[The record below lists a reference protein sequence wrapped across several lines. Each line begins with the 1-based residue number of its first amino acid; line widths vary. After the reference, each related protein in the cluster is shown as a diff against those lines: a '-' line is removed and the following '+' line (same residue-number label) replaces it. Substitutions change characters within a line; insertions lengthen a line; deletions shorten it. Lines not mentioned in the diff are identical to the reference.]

1 MRDRHLIN
9 LVLPPSLGNNPRPR
23 DRQPVRLR
31 PVLFQQRDVLFPEP
45 IRVRRDIACR
55 AVLDLSWG
63 MAERVP
69 DGRQAAVLIDRTFD
83 LVGRYAAE
91 MTMRSRAKYARTE
104 M

>member
-1 MRDRHLIN
+1 MRDRRLIN
-9 LVLPPSLGNNPRPR
+9 LVFPPSFRDDPRPR

-31 PVLFQQRDVLFPEP
+31 SILFQQRDVLFPEP

-55 AVLDLSWG
+55 AVLDLSWS

-69 DGRQAAVLIDRTFD
+69 DGRQAAVLVDRPFD
-83 LVGRYAAE
+83 LVGRCAAE